1 MKHYKSYTAKKFKLP
16 RRIIFFT
23 VIAVLIFA
31 AAVIT
36 GNILKRKVDNNDI
49 DTTPVTEPVSDTSKQ
64 EGGEGEKSVDHD
76 ASLAGVNAA
85 YLDLSAA
92 RDAEGARQ
100 AVKRAYDGGYNA
112 VLFAV
117 YGEDM
122 MLKYAS
128 PAAQSASG
136 ITASDTLVPYTVLQ
150 EAVSAAGSYGMKC
163 VAAVNRDGKM
173 LSEVAAELSD
183 AGFDEILVRGFEGL
197 EALNGDSVSEIS
209 KCITDVRKG
218 SVRVG
223 VSLSADIYLAAQN
236 SPYIEKLYLR
246 AEYLAIDMT
255 GFGAE
260 AAAETAAKLQGSFSA
275 YMLRPVLD
283 GSNAETASAVK
294 AALSENGVN
303 SAAYISAPPVSD
315 GGDDSDGGD
324 NGDT

>member
-49 DTTPVTEPVSDTSKQ
+49 NTAPVTEPVSDTLKQ
-64 EGGEGEKSVDHD
+64 EGGDGEKSVDHD
-76 ASLAGVNAA
+76 ASLAQVNAA
-85 YLDLSAA
+85 YLDLFAA
-92 RDAEGARQ
+92 KDAEGARQ
-100 AVKRAYDGGYNA
+100 AVRKAYDDGYNA
-112 VLFAV
+112 VLINV

-150 EAVSAAGSYGMKC
+150 EAVGAADSYGMKC
-163 VAAVNRDGKM
+163 VAAVNKDGKM
-173 LSEVAAELSD
+173 LPEVSSELAD

-197 EALNGDSVSEIS
+197 EALSADSVSEIS
-209 KCITDVRKG
+209 KCISDVRKG
-218 SVRVG
+218 SVSVG

-255 GFGAE
+255 DFGAE
-260 AAAETAAKLQGSFSA
+260 AAAETSAKLQGSFAA

-294 AALSENGVN
+294 AALSANGVN
-303 SAAYISAPPVSD
+303 SAACISAPPVSD
-315 GGDDSDGGD
+315 GGDGSDVGDGGD
-324 NGDT
+324 S